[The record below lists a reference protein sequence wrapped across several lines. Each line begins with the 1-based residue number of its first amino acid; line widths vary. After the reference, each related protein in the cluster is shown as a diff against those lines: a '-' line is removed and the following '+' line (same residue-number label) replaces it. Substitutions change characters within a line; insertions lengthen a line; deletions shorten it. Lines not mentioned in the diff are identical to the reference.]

1 MLKKLKNYFKYKWL
15 SGHIKMGRLTIYGR
29 NGMHWGVTFWT
40 NKYGYIC
47 TRLPLPC
54 FRKWWPWYFYLS
66 PNATPWA
73 STFFIGKKHSFD
85 DWATARLRYKYLGHN
100 FNPDSNKSTFDSIG
114 YFHPGN
120 SNILVDILKRSKAEI
135 KALNTKIEKESRND
149 LLLSDIERY
158 IKIYGGNDDEFDNE
172 VQQRKE

>member
-1 MLKKLKNYFKYKWL
+1 MLKKVKNYFKYEWL
-15 SGHIKMGRLTIYGR
+15 SGHINMGRLTIYGR
-29 NGMHWGVTFWT
+29 NKNHWLITFRT
-40 NKYGYIC
+40 KKYGYIC

-54 FRKWWPWYFYLS
+54 FGKWWACYLYFS

-85 DWATARLRYKYLGHN
+85 DWATANLRFKHLGHN
-100 FNPDSNKSTFDSIG
+100 FNPDSNKATFDSIG

-120 SNILVDILKRSKAEI
+120 NNILVDILKRSKAEI
-135 KALNTKIEKESRND
+135 KALSTKIEKEKVND

-158 IKIYGGNDDEFDNE
+158 INIYGGDKNEPDNE
-172 VQQRKE
+172 I